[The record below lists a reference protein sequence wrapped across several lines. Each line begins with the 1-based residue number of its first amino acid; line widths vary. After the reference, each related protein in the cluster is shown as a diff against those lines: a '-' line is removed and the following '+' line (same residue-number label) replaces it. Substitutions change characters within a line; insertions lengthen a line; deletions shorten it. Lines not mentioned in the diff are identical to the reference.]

1 MCFEFPNIAKPKT
14 VICHNYENMNRYFLL
29 TILLTLA
36 HTASADQLDGLD
48 NMDAILILGLIGA
61 ISIVVLVFSLLRTI
75 INRLAQEEFK
85 LSIGINLSCSALII
99 CSLIAITALGSQI
112 DTGFLFACIGI
123 IVVSSLLIV
132 LNYKVCSKPEDNVEN
147 K

>member
-1 MCFEFPNIAKPKT
+1 
-14 VICHNYENMNRYFLL
+14 MNRYFLL

-48 NMDAILILGLIGA
+48 HLDAILILGLIGV
-61 ISIVVLVFSLLRTI
+61 ISSIVLVFSLLRTI
-75 INRLAQEEFK
+75 INRLAQEEFEV
-85 LSIGINLSCSALII
+85 SIGINLSCSALII
-99 CSLIAITALGSQI
+99 CSLIVMTTLGSHI
-112 DTGFLFACIGI
+112 DPGVLFACLGI

-132 LNYKVCSKPEDNVEN
+132 LNYKVGSKRENNVEN

>member
-1 MCFEFPNIAKPKT
+1 
-14 VICHNYENMNRYFLL
+14 MNRYFLL

-48 NMDAILILGLIGA
+48 NLDAILILGLIGA
-61 ISIVVLVFSLLRTI
+61 ISIIVLVFSLVKTI
-75 INRLAQEEFK
+75 INRLTHEQFK
-85 LSIGINLSCSALII
+85 VSIGINLSCSTLII
-99 CSLIAITALGSQI
+99 CSLFAITALDSQI
-112 DTGFLFACIGI
+112 DTGFLVSCIGI

-132 LNYKVCSKPEDNVEN
+132 LNYKVGSKPEENVKE